1 MPIVDVALRGGAV
14 ALLLFLAVLLLRD
27 GYRVRVG
34 WYAGLFVL
42 NSVGFAVASAPEFS
56 RATALWLVPFQIGMA
71 GSPALLWPL
80 AASIFD
86 DEFEHSWRHGA
97 GWLLLVVLSFA
108 CRIEQLPQAN
118 LIAAV
123 CSLAFIGLA
132 IQHALTGR
140 SDDLVERRRQ
150 FRVVFVLTVGLYTG
164 ADIVTDLLLRG
175 GPASPEVDLVRLVL
189 LVVLTFVSGMALLGV
204 TRDGTLLS
212 LVPASPRP
220 APLDESRPSAP
231 VPIDEPDP
239 AMLAALRD
247 LMERQRAY
255 REEGLTIAALAARL
269 GTPEYRLRRLINQRL
284 EFRNFNEFLNRYR
297 LADVTAALADPTQ
310 AEVPI
315 LTIALDAGFGSIGP
329 FNRAF
334 KAHTGQTPTEFR
346 RERLGRIAPALASSE
361 IALADSERGERDDPF
376 SLRLMRRRTPV
387 PPPI

>member
-56 RATALWLVPFQIGMA
+56 RATDLWLVPFQIGMA

-86 DEFEHSWRHGA
+86 DAFEHTWRHGA

-118 LIAAV
+118 LIAAM

-150 FRVVFVLTVGLYTG
+150 FRVVFVLTVGLYTA
-164 ADIVTDLLLRG
+164 ADIIMDVLLRG
-175 GPASPEVDLVRLVL
+175 GPASPEVDLARLVF

-212 LVPASPRP
+212 LLPARPRQ
-220 APLDESRPSAP
+220 PLDDPRPSAP
-231 VPIDEPDP
+231 PPIDEPDP

-255 REEGLTIAALAARL
+255 REEGLTIAAVAARL

-284 EFRNFNEFLNRYR
+284 EFRNFSEFLNRYR
-297 LADVTAALADPTQ
+297 LADVTQALADRAQ

-334 KAHTGQTPTEFR
+334 KAHTGLTPTEFR
-346 RERLGRIAPALASSE
+346 RDQLGRKAPALAGSE
-361 IALADSERGERDDPF
+361 IDLADSKRGERDDAF
-376 SLRLMRRRTPV
+376 SLSLIQRRAPV